1 MKNTRV
7 ILITTRLFSL
17 AAIAFFAYTLHH
29 QSTVLQ
35 ENQAALADL
44 SGRLSNTISYMDEMA
59 LLQEQQEEL
68 MKPLAA
74 GTEAPDFALSNQ
86 DNELVSLADYT
97 GKGKKVTLFF
107 SQKGCQY
114 CEAFYPVI
122 NEFAEKHGEETE
134 ILIVQANAS
143 VAENKQLKEEKN
155 IIPSVLHTDGTELAD
170 FKVYQT
176 PTTIIIDA
184 EGKIQATGSA
194 LSMEDLTAL
203 YEQG

>member
-1 MKNTRV
+1 MKNTQV
-7 ILITTRLFSL
+7 ILIATRLFSL
-17 AAIAFFAYTLHH
+17 AAIAFFAYTLHR
-29 QSTVLQ
+29 QSEVLQ
-35 ENQAALADL
+35 ENQAALTAL
-44 SGRLSNTISYMDEMA
+44 SGRLSTTISYMDEMA

-74 GTEAPDFALSNQ
+74 GTQAPDFALSNQ
-86 DNELVSLADYT
+86 DNELVSLADY
-97 GKGKKVTLFF
+97 KGKKVTLFF

-114 CEAFYPVI
+114 CESFYPVI

-170 FKVYQT
+170 FKVFQT

-184 EGKIQATGSA
+184 AGKIQATGSA